1 MRTRPLILLS
11 LITVLALGAGC
22 SSAGNDGAREPARGP
37 QLIVKFRAGTLAC
50 DDVGIARLSA
60 QAGVGLRLIRPMSGG
75 ACVIRLQDAADSAA
89 TAAALSAI
97 RGLPPVQYAE
107 PDAPMRAS

>member
-22 SSAGNDGAREPARGP
+22 SSAGDGAREPAAGP
-37 QLIVKFRAGTLAC
+37 QLIVKFRSGTLAC
-50 DDVGIARLSA
+50 DDAGIARLSA
-60 QAGVGLRLIRPMSGG
+60 QAGLRLRLIRPMSGD
-75 ACVIRLQDAADSAA
+75 ACVIRLQDAVDSAA
-89 TAAALSAI
+89 TAAALAAI